1 MSDRTL
7 PASPLAIEA
16 RDNFLAHY
24 KNGTLAL
31 YEGDLRIFFDWCA
44 AAGIDPLQVRRS
56 TLERFVNDE
65 MNVRG
70 NTARSACRRFQTVR
84 SYFRLAAADEI
95 IDRDPTWMVR
105 LPKWEVNRDEID
117 WLDRYE
123 MGRLLQ
129 AAEAT
134 SPAQHLLVGLMG
146 ILGLRVSEACSIRLE
161 HLTEHEMGYTVFT
174 VLRKGGRWR
183 EIPFPVPMLRMVNAA
198 RGDRAT
204 GPLVTTKRG
213 NAQTRNGAHVW
224 MKRLVQ
230 IAELPATVHCHT
242 LRHSAIT
249 EMVNSGASM
258 QEVQE
263 FADHR
268 DIRSTEWYYHRKAS
282 LDQHGGH
289 TLARNFMGAANLRL
303 APGLPMAA

>member
-44 AAGIDPLQVRRS
+44 DAGTDPLDVRRS
-56 TLERFVNDE
+56 TLERFVNDL

-70 NTARSACRRFQTVR
+70 NSARSAVRRFQTVR

-134 SPAQHLLVGLMG
+134 SPAQHALVALMG
-146 ILGLRVSEACSIRLE
+146 VLGLRVSEACSIHLE
-161 HLTEHEMGYTVFT
+161 HLVEHPMGYTVVT

-183 EIPFPVPMLRMVNAA
+183 EMPIPVPMLRIINAA
-198 RGDRAT
+198 RGDRTT
-204 GPLVTTKRG
+204 GPLIVTKRG
-213 NAQTRNGAHVW
+213 NQQTRNGAHLW

-230 IAELPATVHCHT
+230 IADLPPTVHCHT

-249 EMVNSGASM
+249 EMVNSGATM

-289 TLARNFMGAANLRL
+289 VLARNFLAASRLGATALDL
-303 APGLPMAA
+303 AA

>member
-1 MSDRTL
+1 MSDNTV
-7 PASPLAIEA
+7 PASRLAVEA

-24 KNGTLAL
+24 KNGTLTL
-31 YEGDLRIFFDWCA
+31 YELDLRIFFDWCA
-44 AAGIDPLQVRRS
+44 DAGTDPLDVRRS
-56 TLERFVNDE
+56 TLERFVNDL

-70 NTARSACRRFQTVR
+70 NSPRSAVRRFQTVR
-84 SYFRLAAADEI
+84 SFYRLAAADEI

-105 LPKWEVNRDEID
+105 LPRWEVNRDDID
-117 WLDRYE
+117 CLDRYE

-146 ILGLRVSEACSIRLE
+146 ILGLRVTEACSIRVEDLVE
-161 HLTEHEMGYTVFT
+161 HPMGYTVVT
-174 VLRKGGRWR
+174 VLRKGGRYR
-183 EIPFPVPMLRMVNAA
+183 EMPIPIPMLRMINAA
-198 RGDRAT
+198 KGDRT
-204 GPLVTTKRG
+204 SGPLIVTKRG
-213 NAQTRNGAHVW
+213 AQQTRNGAHLW
-224 MKRLVQ
+224 MKRLVR
-230 IAELPATVHCHT
+230 IAGLPDTVHCHT

-249 EMVNSGASM
+249 EMVNSGAPM

-289 TLARNFMGAANLRL
+289 VLARSFMAAASLRL
-303 APGLPMAA
+303 AA